1 MEHSYT
7 LKDGTEL
14 IIRNLT
20 MDDFQLSYN
29 FFISIPEEK
38 RKYFRSNVTQKG
50 HLEKRIKDADL
61 GSIIRRVALYNGK
74 IIGDSSLEI
83 ATSGWKAGEAQLRL
97 VISPKYVGKGIQYA
111 LAKDLYDIAH
121 EQHLNKIITKF
132 MRPQKDLMKIY
143 EKLGFK
149 TEGILPDYVVDQ
161 IGDEQDLVFMIAT
174 LEDMRK
180 AYDFIGDWIHGD
192 HTTIGAGEM

>member
-1 MEHSYT
+1 
-7 LKDGTEL
+7 
-14 IIRNLT
+14 
-20 MDDFQLSYN
+20 
-29 FFISIPEEK
+29 
-38 RKYFRSNVTQKG
+38 
-50 HLEKRIKDADL
+50 
-61 GSIIRRVALYNGK
+61 
-74 IIGDSSLEI
+74 
-83 ATSGWKAGEAQLRL
+83 
-97 VISPKYVGKGIQYA
+97 
-111 LAKDLYDIAH
+111 
-121 EQHLNKIITKF
+121 
-132 MRPQKDLMKIY
+132 MKIY

>member
-14 IIRNLT
+14 IIRDLT
-20 MDDFQLSYN
+20 IDDLQLSYD

-38 RKYFRSNVTQKG
+38 RKYFRSDVTRKG

-83 ATSGWKAGEAQLRL
+83 ATSDWKVGEAQLRL
-97 VISPKYVGKGIQYA
+97 VISPKHIGKGIQYA
-111 LAKDLYDIAH
+111 LAKDLYNIAH
-121 EQHLNKIITKF
+121 ERHLNKIITKF

-192 HTTIGAGEM
+192 HTTIGVGEM